1 MIISDSNRYFKEKI
15 DAPETIVSWLRR
27 CDHPARICEGVV
39 AGMSECNVSHA
50 EVVVLTK
57 DTERVAELMSAV
69 KNSVY
74 QKEKD
79 NSVLRKGISR
89 NLEAYPSTPRRLAI
103 RRVTI
108 AS

>member
-1 MIISDSNRYFKEKI
+1 MR
-15 DAPETIVSWLRR
+15 WLRS

-39 AGMSECNVSHA
+39 AGMSKCKVSYS

-57 DTERVAELMSAV
+57 DTERVAELMSTVA
-69 KNSVY
+69 NGVY
-74 QKEKD
+74 QKQNEELAVYNGLNNKT
-79 NSVLRKGISR
+79 
-89 NLEAYPSTPRRLAI
+89 EAYPSTPSRLAI